1 LPARAACKSSIVLE
15 RKSQVSD
22 YDYDLFVIGAGSGG
36 VRAARLAAELG
47 KRVAIAEEY
56 RIGGTCVIRGC
67 VPKKLLVYGSRYGG
81 EIQDAQR
88 FGWSYQDL
96 HFEWPTLIH
105 NVQREVDRLNG
116 VYTRTLENA
125 GVERFLTHATVEG
138 PHEVRLAEPNRTVS
152 AEYILVATGS
162 SPVIPD
168 VPGKEHLISS
178 AECFQL
184 EALPASIVII
194 GAGYIGME
202 FCSIFAGLG
211 VAVTVL
217 HRGDQILRDFDNDL
231 RDGLAEALRDR
242 GVDLRMNTNITSIEK
257 EGDCYRVALK
267 EGGSVSAALVMAATG
282 RKPNTAGLGLQKVG
296 VDLGWNG
303 HVVVDAYSK
312 STVDSI
318 YAVGDVT
325 DRVNLTPVAIR
336 EGTAFV
342 ETVFGGESKA
352 MDYTFIPTAVFSEPE
367 IGTVG
372 ISEEDARAKYRAV
385 DVYKASFRPM
395 RATISGRDEKVLLK
409 LVIDAETDK
418 VLGVHMLGPDA
429 AEIAQMAAV
438 SLRLGVTKAQLDA
451 TMALHPSVAEELVT
465 MRHKWEPPTPIKGS
479 DAAA

>member
-1 LPARAACKSSIVLE
+1 MSE
-15 RKSQVSD
+15 

-47 KRVAIAEEY
+47 KRVGIAEEY

-81 EIQDAQR
+81 EIRDAQS
-88 FGWSYQDL
+88 FGWSYEDL
-96 HFEWPTLIH
+96 RFEWPTLIH

-116 VYTRTLENA
+116 VYTRALENA
-125 GVERFLTHATVEG
+125 GVDRFLTHATVEG
-138 PHEVRLAEPNRTVS
+138 PHTVRLADREQPLS
-152 AEYILVATGS
+152 AEYILMATGS

-168 VPGKEHLISS
+168 VPGNEHLISS
-178 AECFQL
+178 NECFQL
-184 EALPASIVII
+184 EELPKSIVII

-202 FCSIFAGLG
+202 FASIFTGLG

-217 HRGDQILRDFDNDL
+217 HRGDQILRDFDVDL
-231 RDGLAEALRDR
+231 RDGLAEAMRDR
-242 GVDLRMNTNITSIEK
+242 GVDLRMNANVAGIEE
-257 EGDCYRVALK
+257 EGECYRVTLK
-267 EGGSVSAALVMAATG
+267 EGGSVAAARVMAATG
-282 RKPNTAGLGLQKVG
+282 RKPNTAGLGLQQAG

-303 HVVVDAYSK
+303 NVVVDEYSK

-342 ETVFGGESKA
+342 ETVFQDKPKA
-352 MDYTFIPTAVFSEPE
+352 MDYTFIPTAVFTEPE

-372 ISEEDARAKYRAV
+372 LTEEQARERCRLI
-385 DVYKASFRPM
+385 DLYKASFRPM
-395 RATISGRDEKVLLK
+395 RATISGRDEKVLMK

-418 VLGVHMLGPDA
+418 VLGIHMLGPDA
-429 AEIAQMAAV
+429 AEIVQMAAI

-451 TMALHPSVAEELVT
+451 TMALHPSVAEEIVT
-465 MRHKWEPPTPIKGS
+465 MRHKWEAPTPIKGS